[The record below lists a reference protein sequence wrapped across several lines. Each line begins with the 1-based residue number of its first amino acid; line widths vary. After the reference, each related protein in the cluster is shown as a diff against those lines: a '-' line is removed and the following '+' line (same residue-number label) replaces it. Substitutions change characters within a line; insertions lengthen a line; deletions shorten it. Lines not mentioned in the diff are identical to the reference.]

1 MYLTVPGGSGFWPA
15 GRGVTIIVNEFVQ
28 PYAYVYVMFSPL
40 PTALAYL
47 RIDAWQLSA
56 CVRSEAH
63 KENGG
68 SRALDAH
75 LVHLAKLHAVYRV
88 VNLRAEEAWSEG
100 RTAHQNATSREVACC
115 PRPGQTERSAA
126 AYAVAHNRRIR

>member
-47 RIDAWQLSA
+47 RIDAWQPSA

-68 SRALDAH
+68 CKQSVDQEPWTHIWSTWPSCMQSIGLSICAQKRRGQEGEPH
-75 LVHLAKLHAVYRV
+75 TRPLHHAR
-88 VNLRAEEAWSEG
+88 
-100 RTAHQNATSREVACC
+100 
-115 PRPGQTERSAA
+115 
-126 AYAVAHNRRIR
+126 